1 MARKLTL
8 QEAEEIAEVW
18 YQRMH
23 RLREYWIDERNPALR
38 RARAYGLWRVMVHR
52 MLRIGN
58 AIANSS
64 MPKFYVGEFK
74 PGGVSAKK

>member
-18 YQRMH
+18 YERTNI
-23 RLREYWIDERNPALR
+23 LRDYWLNERNPALR
-38 RARAYGLWRVMVHR
+38 RARAYALWRVMVHR

-58 AIANSS
+58 AIANAS
-64 MPKFYVGEFK
+64 MPKFYLGEFK